1 MRDDNHEKLQRKMD
15 ELLSLGNPPN
25 APLGT
30 RYKVVGADPDGVPY
44 QVRNL
49 SFYRAMRV
57 VKTFRQYPHATAK
70 IERMQRYV

>member
-1 MRDDNHEKLQRKMD
+1 MD

-30 RYKVVGADPDGVPY
+30 RYKVIGSHPGGQPY

-49 SFYRAMRV
+49 SFYRAMRIA
-57 VKTFRQYPHATAK
+57 KTFRKSLATAK